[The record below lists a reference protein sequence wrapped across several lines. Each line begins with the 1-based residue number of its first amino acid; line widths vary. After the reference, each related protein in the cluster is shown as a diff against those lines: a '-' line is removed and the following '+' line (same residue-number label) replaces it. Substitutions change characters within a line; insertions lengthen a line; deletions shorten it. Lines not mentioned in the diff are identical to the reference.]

1 MKDEI
6 FGVLQRVGRSFMLPV
21 AILPIAGI
29 LLGLGASFTNATTIE
44 TYGLAAVL
52 GEGTP
57 LHALLTIMASAGSTI
72 FGNLPIIFA
81 VGVAIGM
88 AKAEKEVA
96 ALSAMI
102 AFFVMHTACNA
113 MLKLGGQILAD
124 GSISPDV
131 LEGTIASSCGILSF
145 QMGVFGGII
154 VGIGV
159 AWLHNKYHKIVLP
172 NALSFFGG
180 SRFVPIISTIV
191 FLFVGIA
198 MYFVWPLAQQG
209 IFALGGLVT
218 GTGYIGTLIFG
229 VIKRALIPFGLHHVF
244 YLPFWQTGVGG
255 SMMINGQ
262 LIQGGQNIFFA
273 QLASPDVTHF
283 SSDATRYFS
292 GEFIFMIF
300 GLPGAALAMYHAA
313 RPEKKKV
320 AGGLLLSAA
329 LTSML
334 TGITEPIEFSFLFVA
349 PALFAVQVV
358 LAGAAY
364 MIAHMLDIAVG
375 LTFSGGLLDLFI
387 FGILQGEA
395 KTGWMYI
402 IPVGVVYFFLYYF
415 IFSWMI
421 RHFNFKT
428 PGREDDDE
436 ETKLYTKADYKAQ
449 QGAAGASSGAG
460 DERSAAIARGLGSKR
475 NITSVD
481 CCATRLR
488 CSVAD
493 SSLVDEKLLKA
504 TGAVGVI
511 VKGSGVQV
519 IYGPQVAVIKSNL
532 ETYLETAPDVELNP
546 EPAAAPTEKPEE
558 TASAEH
564 ASAEKTASEAPA
576 AADAAHA
583 LFTPVAGTVH
593 PIEEAPDE
601 AFASKMMGDGYFVYP
616 TEETVYA
623 PEDGEVVFVFDTK
636 HAIGMKAADGTEY
649 LLHIGVDTVALGGK
663 GFEVFVESGQKV
675 KKGDRLMTFDD
686 AYIKEHAKSDACLV
700 IFTGLGEGRAVNLS
714 KTGAAKALDE
724 IGSC

>member
-6 FGVLQRVGRSFMLPV
+6 FSVLQRVGRSFMLPV
-21 AILPIAGI
+21 AVLPIAGI
-29 LLGLGASFTNATTIE
+29 LLGIGASFTNPTTIA
-44 TYGLAAVL
+44 TYGLGGVL
-52 GEGTP
+52 GTGTP
-57 LHALLTIMASAGSTI
+57 LHMLLSIMSSAGSTI

-113 MLKLGGQILAD
+113 MLRLGGAILPD
-124 GSISPDV
+124 GTIAPHV
-131 LEGTIASSCGILSF
+131 LEGTIAASCGILSF
-145 QMGVFGGII
+145 QMGVFGGIL
-154 VGIGV
+154 VGLGV

-180 SRFVPIISTIV
+180 SRFIPIISTVV
-191 FLFVGIA
+191 FLFVGIV

-209 IFALGGLVT
+209 IFALGSLVT

-255 SMMINGQ
+255 SMMIDGQ

-273 QLASPDVTHF
+273 QLASPNIAHF
-283 SSDATRYFS
+283 SADATRYFS

-300 GLPGAALAMYHAA
+300 GLPGAALAMYHCA
-313 RPEKKKV
+313 RPEKKTV
-320 AGGLLLSAA
+320 ARGLLLSAA

-364 MIAHMLDIAVG
+364 MIAHMLNIAVG
-375 LTFSGGLLDLFI
+375 LTFSGGLLDFFI

-395 KTGWMYI
+395 KTSWMYV
-402 IPVGVVYFFLYYF
+402 IPVGVIYFFLYYF
-415 IFSWMI
+415 IFRWMI
-421 RHFNFKT
+421 QHFNFKT

-436 ETKLYTKADYKAQ
+436 ETKLYTKADYKAREGAD
-449 QGAAGASSGAG
+449 GAAGGASAE
-460 DERSAAIARGLGSKR
+460 DATSAAIARGLGSKR

-493 SSLVDEKLLKA
+493 AALVDEKLLKA

-511 VKGSGVQV
+511 VKGTGVQV

-532 ETYLETAPDVELNP
+532 ETYLETAPEVEP
-546 EPAAAPTEKPEE
+546 EDA
-558 TASAEH
+558 
-564 ASAEKTASEAPA
+564 APA
-576 AADAAHA
+576 ALPAEEKPTAEKATA
-583 LFTPVAGTVH
+583 PTGETRILNSPVTGTVH
-593 PIEEAPDE
+593 PITEAPDE
-601 AFASKMMGDGYFVYP
+601 AFASKMMGDGFFIYP
-616 TEETVYA
+616 SVGEVLA
-623 PEDGEVVFVFDTK
+623 PDDGEVVFVFDTK
-636 HAIGMKAADGTEY
+636 HAIGMKSADGTEY

-663 GFEVFVESGQKV
+663 GFNVFVKAGQQV
-675 KKGDRLMTFDD
+675 KKGDKLMEFDID
-686 AYIKEHAKSDACLV
+686 YIRANATSDACLV
-700 IFTGLGEGRAVNLS
+700 IFTGLPEGTSVEMTATGEV
-714 KTGAAKALDE
+714 KALDPVAR
-724 IGSC
+724 I